1 MDPRNPTFLSVVK
14 HERNKFI
21 EMMHRAGLGHVAYP
35 SKHFFE
41 RLVERNL
48 EAVDALRMLAP
59 VIAEFRGTTYN
70 LRSYAVRWKN
80 FSLFALITV
89 GPVSGKRQIV
99 LKTIY
104 DRDVLETDYDV
115 VVRI

>member
-1 MDPRNPTFLSVVK
+1 VISSNPTFMSRVN
-14 HERNKFI
+14 HERNLFI
-21 EMMHRAGLGHVAYP
+21 ELLYAANINSMVYP

-59 VIAEFRGTTYN
+59 VIKDFRETTYN

-80 FSLFALITV
+80 FSLFALIDT
-89 GPVSGKRQIV
+89 GPVTGVRRIV

-104 DRDVLETDYDV
+104 DRDVLDTDYDV